1 MTGNCWSI
9 TSVKVIHV
17 LMNIN
22 QFRVELAHLD
32 LQDLRVLEAS
42 LVPQVNQAGMAL
54 TEYKVKLDL
63 LVLLVDLAC
72 LVYQGLKDHQV

>member
-1 MTGNCWSI
+1 M
-9 TSVKVIHV
+9 KVIHV